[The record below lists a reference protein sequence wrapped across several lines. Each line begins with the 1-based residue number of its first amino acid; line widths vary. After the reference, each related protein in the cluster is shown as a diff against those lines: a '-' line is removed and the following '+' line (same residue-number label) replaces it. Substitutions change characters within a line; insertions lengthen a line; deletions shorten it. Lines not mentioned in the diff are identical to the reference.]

1 MHGDVFRAPRKGMLL
16 SVFLGNGTQ
25 IFFMA
30 CITLVFACLG
40 FLSPANRGALM
51 TCSIVLWVCL
61 GAPAGYVSAR
71 IYKSK
76 FRLSSQRLK
85 SELYCYFF
93 YCCVLQCSEA
103 RNGRATFFLRLS
115 SVQGLSNFFLF
126 EMFNFKFCSCDFFII
141 LVR

>member
-76 FRLSSQRLK
+76 FRFSSQRLK
-85 SELYCYFF
+85 SEVECYCFLLL
-93 YCCVLQCSEA
+93 CVAVFGGEKWKSNVLLTAFLCPGFVYLFSF
-103 RNGRATFFLRLS
+103 RN
-115 SVQGLSNFFLF
+115 V
-126 EMFNFKFCSCDFFII
+126 
-141 LVR
+141 